1 MLGSS
6 ARTVP
11 ARDLDR
17 TLVNKSYADAR
28 KAEGVRAFVGWGLRD
43 GQQSTAE
50 LGYLPLPTALASA
63 AQSALAAVR

>member
-1 MLGSS
+1 VTL
-6 ARTVP
+6 TW
-11 ARDLDR
+11 

-28 KAEGVRAFVGWGLRD
+28 RAEGVRAFVGWGLRD

-50 LGYLPLPTALASA
+50 LGHLPLPTALASA